1 MIQSLDNFVSM
12 AIQGTQVPMFT
23 KHTLFLYYIV
33 LLFYIKNKINNT
45 EKQTNK
51 NMLNQAKHKTRLA
64 QKVKQ
69 NTQELQTKTRR

>member
-1 MIQSLDNFVSM
+1 MTIY
-12 AIQGTQVPMFT
+12 GTQVPMFT
-23 KHTLFLYYIV
+23 KHTLFLYYY
-33 LLFYIKNKINNT
+33 FYIKNKINNT